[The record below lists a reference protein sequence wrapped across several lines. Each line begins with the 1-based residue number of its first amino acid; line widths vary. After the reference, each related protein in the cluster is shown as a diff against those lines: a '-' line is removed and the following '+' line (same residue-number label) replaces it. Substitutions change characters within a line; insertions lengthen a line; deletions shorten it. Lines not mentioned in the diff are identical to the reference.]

1 MIVESTLD
9 IGYLGS
15 FLGARMND
23 VVRTR
28 GATQGFAGL
37 RDSYGYV
44 IQHLIDEDRT
54 ISELAARME
63 ISQQAVS
70 KCVSEMARH
79 RVVEYVSAK
88 DKRVTIVR
96 LSSRGWDA
104 VRLARRTRKQLE
116 RRLQK
121 AVGVRRYEDAQQV
134 LATCLAVLGG
144 VRRVRTRR
152 IPLPR

>member
-44 IQHLIDEDRT
+44 IQHLIDKDRT

-70 KCVSEMARH
+70 KCVSEMTRH